1 MIPDPLHP
9 AVVHFPIVLAVL
21 FPLFVGGALWSMRR
35 GTRARR
41 AWLLPTVVAAAL
53 AGSAWLSVETGES
66 QADRVERVVGE
77 RTMEAHEELAETFLT
92 VAVVVAALAAA
103 GLAAGLIGRTARV
116 LTAVGSLAL
125 VGVVIPVGHTGGQL
139 VYRHGAASAYT
150 TASDSTRTA
159 AARGRESA
167 NE

>member
-21 FPLFVGGALWSMRR
+21 FPLFVGGALWAMRR

-41 AWLLPTVVAAAL
+41 AWLLPTIVAAAL

-77 RTMEAHEELAETFLT
+77 RAMEGHEELAETFLT
-92 VAVVVAALAAA
+92 MAAIVAAVAAA
-103 GLAAGLIGRTARV
+103 GLAAGLVGRAARA
-116 LTAVGSLAL
+116 LTVVGSLAL
-125 VGVVIPVGHTGGQL
+125 VALVIRVGHTGGQL

-150 TASDSTRTA
+150 TAGDATQA
-159 AARGRESA
+159 AATRGREA
-167 NE
+167 GNE